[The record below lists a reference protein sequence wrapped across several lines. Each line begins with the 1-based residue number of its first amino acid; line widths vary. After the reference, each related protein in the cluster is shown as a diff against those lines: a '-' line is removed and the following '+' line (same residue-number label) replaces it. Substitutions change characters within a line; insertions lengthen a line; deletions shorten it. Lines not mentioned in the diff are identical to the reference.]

1 VRLVVLPWKEVPYAL
16 IVWPGNLKIPQARTK
31 RCVPVVHR
39 AITRMHQTC
48 QRANSAHVG
57 MRNRHLSK
65 QHVLNAVQVNLTVL
79 QVLVVANCVSI
90 QRILV
95 KKEETPVASSVQWV
109 GRLKT
114 AV

>member
-1 VRLVVLPWKEVPYAL
+1 MEAWFVRN
-16 IVWPGNLKIPQARTK
+16 VWPGNLKKPPARTK
-31 RCVPVVHR
+31 PFVPSVHQ
-39 AITRMHQTC
+39 AITRTRQTC

-57 MRNRHLSK
+57 TRNRRLGK
-65 QHVLNAVQVNLTVL
+65 QHVLNAVQVNLTML

-95 KKEETPVASSVQWV
+95 KKEETSVASSVQWV